1 MKKARFGRSP
11 PSGGRPERGAG
22 LVEFPFQANPTVFGK
37 PVEIMALEHFHSLPS
52 GAQGLSWLPMRNIFL
67 TLLCCLSWQAV
78 CPGAAPAEEGKLQV
92 VVSIL
97 PQQWFA
103 RQIGGD
109 QVEVSV
115 LVGPGHSPATFEPT
129 PKQLSQLQNADLF
142 VASGVPFESGL
153 VPRIQG
159 MGGSLT
165 ICGPL
170 PEPGEAS
177 GHHHDVDPH
186 TWLDPR
192 QALTMAETMC
202 AELVKLKPEAQADFR
217 NRLNVLRGLLGN
229 LDAEI
234 RTTLAPYKGREFFVF
249 HPAFGHFA
257 ATYGLV
263 QVAVE
268 DHGHEPGPRQLAEVI
283 DRAKASGARAI
294 IVQPQF
300 SRKSAGTV
308 ARSAGLELVTLD
320 PLSPEYDT
328 NLRHIADTLADI
340 FAQSGDKQP

>member
-1 MKKARFGRSP
+1 
-11 PSGGRPERGAG
+11 
-22 LVEFPFQANPTVFGK
+22 
-37 PVEIMALEHFHSLPS
+37 
-52 GAQGLSWLPMRNIFL
+52 MRNIFL
-67 TLLCCLSWQAV
+67 TLLCCLAFQTI
-78 CPGAAPAEEGKLQV
+78 CPGPAPAEEGKLQV

-109 QVEVSV
+109 QVEVTV

-129 PKQLSQLQNADLF
+129 PKQMSLLQSADLF

-153 VPRIQG
+153 VPRIQA
-159 MGGSLT
+159 MSSSLT
-165 ICGPL
+165 ICGTL
-170 PEPGEAS
+170 PEPGHTS

-192 QALTMAETMC
+192 QALSMAETMC
-202 AELVKLKPEAQADFR
+202 AEMVKLKPEAQTEFQ

-229 LDAEI
+229 LDSEI
-234 RTTLAPYKGREFFVF
+234 RDTLAPYQGREIFVF

-257 ATYGLV
+257 AAFGLV

-308 ARSAGLELVTLD
+308 ARSAGLEIVTLD

-328 NLRHIADTLADI
+328 NLRHIAATLADL
-340 FAQSGDKQP
+340 FSQAGEK